1 MVDARA
7 AKIRVAFVRLGGL
20 SAGGTERWLQMM
32 AAALPRE
39 RFDVTYFYSVN
50 PPHLGLKKPTV
61 PPDPYRKKFVED
73 AGVKLV
79 EVKVAAKNADVPT
92 HPWVGTD
99 FWSLFD
105 ESQFDIVQTA
115 KSGPAEYPF
124 YMMRLP
130 VVEYVVLGAG
140 VDFGS
145 NIACTIH
152 ASQWQRR
159 RWIDEGGKID
169 SSTVIPIPANMP
181 ATNRDMRAELD
192 IPPSALVAGC
202 HQQVSDPIYSPLLL
216 SAFSLIERQGYYF
229 VILGGSDKYRQQA
242 YALGLSNVRF
252 VPHTGN
258 AESISAFLN
267 TLDVFAHGR
276 ADGEVFGA
284 VLAEAMM
291 HGKPCVSH
299 TSPIANA
306 QVETIGPAGF
316 VTNDAE
322 AYARAILRLFED
334 PDLRARL
341 GEAGRHHAREHYSL
355 EHAVQRLANVY
366 VRIAKQG
373 YEGIPDDGKLPVCY
387 GASDLGCLYPGEL
400 DDPTSIS
407 RHVLTGGVP
416 DAFNVHLFDFFVRK
430 IGIMVDLTENS
441 AIYIPRLLSTGSPDA
456 KAFVAAHLNKFVRDI
471 PKLIELNNWQGRIIL
486 LDTGTQTSGP
496 THIPGGLDCLRF
508 RIGSGEP
515 AQLQRIEDWILQ
527 FRPVVCLEVARDQD
541 QNISIIRRL
550 RDRGYVLAEQIPNR
564 FRLRTVSLGRV
575 SAPTTLWCLP
585 RERYERELPSFFDW
599 ACRFKRPS
607 RFRPRLKVMKS
618 RLKHEI
624 RVSPFLRTSVAMFR
638 RARSFVSA
646 GQGNQ

>member
-1 MVDARA
+1 M
-7 AKIRVAFVRLGGL
+7 
-20 SAGGTERWLQMM
+20 
-32 AAALPRE
+32 
-39 RFDVTYFYSVN
+39 
-50 PPHLGLKKPTV
+50 
-61 PPDPYRKKFVED
+61 ED

-79 EVKVAAKNADVPT
+79 EVKVAAKNAYVPT
-92 HPWVGTD
+92 HPWVDTD

-105 ESQFDIVQTA
+105 ERQFDIVQTA

-124 YMMRLP
+124 HMMRLP

-140 VDFGS
+140 VDFGP

-159 RWIDEGGKID
+159 RWIEEGGRID
-169 SSTVIPIPANMP
+169 NSTVIPIPANMP
-181 ATNRDMRAELD
+181 TTNRDMRAELD

-216 SAFSLIERQGYYF
+216 SAFSLVERQGHYF
-229 VILGGSDKYRQQA
+229 VILGGSDQYRQQA
-242 YALGLSNVRF
+242 RELGLKNVRF

-284 VLAEAMM
+284 VLAEAMT

-316 VTNDAE
+316 VVDDAG

-334 PDLRARL
+334 PELRARL
-341 GEAGRHHAREHYSL
+341 GDAGRRHAREHYSL
-355 EHAVQRLANVY
+355 EHAAKRLAEVY

-373 YEGIPDDGKLPVCY
+373 SEDIPDRKLPVCY

-400 DDPTSIS
+400 DDPASVS
-407 RHVLTGGVP
+407 RHVLVGGVP
-416 DAFNVHLFDFFVRK
+416 DAFNVHLFDYFVPN
-430 IGIMVDLTENS
+430 IGTMIDLTENS
-441 AIYIPRLLSTGSPDA
+441 AIYAPRLLSIGSPDA
-456 KAFVAAHLNKFVRDI
+456 KVFVEERLKNFARDL
-471 PKLIELNNWQGRIIL
+471 PKLIELNNWQGRIIPV
-486 LDTGTQTSGP
+486 DAGAQPADFSR
-496 THIPGGLDCLRF
+496 GLDCLRL
-508 RIGSGEP
+508 RVGSGEP
-515 AQLQRIEDWILQ
+515 APSKHIEDWILQ
-527 FRPVVCLEVARDQD
+527 FRPLVCLEVASDQD
-541 QNISIIRRL
+541 QDTSIIRRL
-550 RDRGYVLAEQIPNR
+550 RDGGYLIVEQIPKR
-564 FRLRTVSLGRV
+564 FRLRAASLGRV

-585 RERYERELPSFFDW
+585 RERYEHELPIFFDW
-599 ACRFKRPS
+599 ARRFRRPS

-624 RVSPFLRTSVAMFR
+624 RVSPLLRTGAAMLR
-638 RARSFVSA
+638 RARSLVGA
-646 GQGNQ
+646 G